1 MKNTLSG
8 ERIDLGNSSSA
19 WWPCHVGKNTII
31 GTNCNIGSMAH
42 IGRDCII
49 GNNVRIQGGAYVAD
63 LTEINDYVF
72 LGPNCTILND
82 KYPPSGSKS
91 LWAKVV
97 LRKGSVL
104 GGGATVNPGLTIGEN
119 AILGSGS
126 VLTKN
131 LPDDEVWAG
140 NPARFLMTRKEYEE
154 KRGGKSNA

>member
-1 MKNTLSG
+1 M
-8 ERIDLGNSSSA
+8 
-19 WWPCHVGKNTII
+19 
-31 GTNCNIGSMAH
+31 
-42 IGRDCII
+42 
-49 GNNVRIQGGAYVAD
+49 
-63 LTEINDYVF
+63 
-72 LGPNCTILND
+72 
-82 KYPPSGSKS
+82 
-91 LWAKVV
+91 

>member
-1 MKNTLSG
+1 
-8 ERIDLGNSSSA
+8 
-19 WWPCHVGKNTII
+19 
-31 GTNCNIGSMAH
+31 MAH

-63 LTEINDYVF
+63 LTEIHDDVF

-91 LWAKVV
+91 HWEKVV

-104 GGGATVNPGLTIGEN
+104 GGGSTVNPGLTIGEN
-119 AILGSGS
+119 AVLGSGS

-154 KRGGKSNA
+154 KRGGKDNA